1 MDYIN
6 ISQTIGID
14 TLINKKLLAAS
25 AIFKHVRKGEVLK
38 LANLHN
44 VDAEVLDKI
53 TILEIKSERIKD
65 ADKVANVKREL
76 ELLSASWLEAVEQD
90 DSVRR
95 IHAELKTINEALWE
109 IEDDIRDK
117 ERAREFDQVFIDLAR
132 SVYVTNDQR
141 ANAKKEL
148 NIYLGSEIVEEKS
161 YQDYS

>member
-1 MDYIN
+1 MDI
-6 ISQTIGID
+6 IQVPVSPG
-14 TLINKKLLAAS
+14 
-25 AIFKHVRKGEVLK
+25 
-38 LANLHN
+38 
-44 VDAEVLDKI
+44 EVLDKI
-53 TILEIKSERIKD
+53 TILEIKSERISD
-65 ADKVANVKREL
+65 PDKVANVRREL
-76 ELLSASWLEAVEQD
+76 ELLSGTWQQYVEQD
-90 DSVRR
+90 ATVNR